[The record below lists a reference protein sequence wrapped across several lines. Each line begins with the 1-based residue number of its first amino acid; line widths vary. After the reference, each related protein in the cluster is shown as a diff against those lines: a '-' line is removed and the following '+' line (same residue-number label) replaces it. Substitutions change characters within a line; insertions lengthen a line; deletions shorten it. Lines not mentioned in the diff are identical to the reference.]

1 MVFPGV
7 AGPLGGMG
15 GSVYPGCGRI
25 HWTAPKVMV
34 RYHNGSIIRINILI
48 IRISLLIIDKLGLQ
62 RSKKKHE
69 VNVCPYA
76 PWINMNS

>member
-1 MVFPGV
+1 
-7 AGPLGGMG
+7 
-15 GSVYPGCGRI
+15 
-25 HWTAPKVMV
+25 MV

-69 VNVCPYA
+69 VNVY
-76 PWINMNS
+76 IYIYTRVYDLQFV